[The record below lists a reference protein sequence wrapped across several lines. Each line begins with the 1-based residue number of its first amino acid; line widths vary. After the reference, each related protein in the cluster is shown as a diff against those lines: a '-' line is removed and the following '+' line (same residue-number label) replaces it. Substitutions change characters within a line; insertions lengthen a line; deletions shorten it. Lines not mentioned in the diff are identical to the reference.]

1 MEWVDFDKM
10 DGLAPGIV
18 QDARTGEVLMLGFL
32 NPASYAKTLE
42 TGFVTFWSRTRQ
54 KLWMKG
60 ETSGNRLR
68 VVSASTD
75 CDNDALLFRVV
86 VEGDGLVC
94 HEGTVSCFT
103 KPLPVGATTRN
114 PAIRKRKPVANKLRL
129 GIPKGS
135 LQDATIALF
144 KRAGWNIYA
153 DGRSYFPSID
163 DPEIEC
169 MLIRA
174 QEMAR
179 YVDHGVLDA
188 GTHRHRLGGRK
199 RT

>member
-1 MEWVDFDKM
+1 MIDFEKM

-32 NPASYAKTLE
+32 NPVSYAKTLE

-68 VVSASTD
+68 VISASTD
-75 CDNDALLFRVV
+75 CDNDTLLFRVE

-103 KPLPVGATTRN
+103 RQLAFGTASEKADN
-114 PAIRKRKPVANKLRL
+114 KKEEIR
-129 GIPKGS
+129 G
-135 LQDATIALF
+135 
-144 KRAGWNIYA
+144 
-153 DGRSYFPSID
+153 
-163 DPEIEC
+163 
-169 MLIRA
+169 
-174 QEMAR
+174 
-179 YVDHGVLDA
+179 
-188 GTHRHRLGGRK
+188 
-199 RT
+199 